1 MTSPLEPRLR
11 ALEGLAARLE
21 LRRRRVVIVPC
32 KEGQEPRVQ
41 PQQLSRDA
49 AVRALVVPLENLS
62 NSEQGVSSEGVS
74 KGVSTL

>member
-32 KEGQEPRVQ
+32 KKGQEPQVQSHRV
-41 PQQLSRDA
+41 SRDA
-49 AVRALVVPLENLS
+49 SVRALVVPLQTLI
-62 NSEQGVSSEGVS
+62 NSQ
-74 KGVSTL
+74 

>member
-32 KEGQEPRVQ
+32 KEGQEPQVQ
-41 PQQLSRDA
+41 THQVSRGA
-49 AVRALVVPLENLS
+49 AVRALVVPLQSLIKP
-62 NSEQGVSSEGVS
+62 Q
-74 KGVSTL
+74 